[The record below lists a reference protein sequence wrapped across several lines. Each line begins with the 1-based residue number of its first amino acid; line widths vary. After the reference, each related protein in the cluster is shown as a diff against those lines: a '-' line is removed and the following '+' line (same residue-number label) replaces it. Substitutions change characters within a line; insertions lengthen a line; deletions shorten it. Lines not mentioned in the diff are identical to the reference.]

1 MKHFISTVAFIFL
14 LCAMLNCASA
24 DRYVNSADC
33 NNLDDFLNAIE
44 MGTTVT
50 AEGYVYIADSTFS
63 STMDDVEGYYINIIV
78 DIKGCIER
86 HFFIMATKEQAA
98 NLEKDDYVTISG
110 KMFSRGNTGK
120 HYYIN
125 TQTDNGFV
133 EKKEVK
139 PEPTILDLNEEKF
152 DMVSRVQEHRI
163 GDIAKGNGLEIVK
176 TQESNITSST
186 TYYFILQTGNL
197 RIQFYTKSK
206 DLFKGDIIDFE
217 GTIYNYDVDS
227 RTLLCRDP
235 VYQLHDSQ

>member
-1 MKHFISTVAFIFL
+1 MKRIILLLVAAV
-14 LCAMLNCASA
+14 LCAVLGLASA
-24 DRYVNSADC
+24 DRAVNSADC

-50 AEGYVYIADSTFS
+50 AEGYVYVADSVIT
-63 STMDDVEGYYINIIV
+63 STMDNVEGYYINLIV

-86 HFFIMATKEQAA
+86 HIFILGTKEQAA
-98 NLEKDDYVTISG
+98 GLEKDDYVTISG

-125 TQTDNGFV
+125 TQTENGFV
-133 EKKEVK
+133 EKKDDK
-139 PEPTILDLNEEKF
+139 PEPTILDLNEEKY

-163 GDIAKGNGLEIVK
+163 GDIAKGNGLEIIQ
-176 TQESNITSST
+176 TSDYTYSSST
-186 TYYFILQTGNL
+186 TYYYILKTGNL

-206 DLFKGDIIDFE
+206 DLFKGDVIDFE

-227 RTLLCRDP
+227 MTLLCRDP
-235 VYQLHDSQ
+235 VYQLHDGQ